1 MDIQYIK
8 LIHMYIQLKLL
19 YIYIRLQSGSADP
32 DAVYITS
39 TGQRIEEHV

>member
-1 MDIQYIK
+1 MDVQYIK

-19 YIYIRLQSGSADP
+19 HIYIRLQSGSADS
-32 DAVYITS
+32 DAIYITS